1 MRSEIGGRMKRIMVI
16 GCSGSGK
23 STFALELGRITGIE
37 VTHLDRL
44 NWRAGWK
51 EVSRNEFDRQLD
63 EVLKKDSWII
73 DGNYSRTMEKRLE
86 KAQVVFRFRL
96 STAACLYGYFSRL
109 IKGKLGKKRIDME
122 EGCSERFD
130 LDFVRFIAGFEN
142 DNAERTEK
150 LLEKYPHVKVIRF
163 NSRRQAEKFLKGSQE
178 YYDKKL

>member
-1 MRSEIGGRMKRIMVI
+1 MKRIMVI

-23 STFALELGRITGIE
+23 SPFALELGRITGIE

-109 IKGKLGKKRIDME
+109 IKGKLGKKRIDMA

>member
-1 MRSEIGGRMKRIMVI
+1 MRSGIGGRMKRIMVI

-37 VTHLDRL
+37 VTQLDRL

-109 IKGKLGKKRIDME
+109 IKGKLGKKRIDMA

>member
-1 MRSEIGGRMKRIMVI
+1 MKRIMVI

-96 STAACLYGYFSRL
+96 STAACLYGYF
-109 IKGKLGKKRIDME
+109 
-122 EGCSERFD
+122 
-130 LDFVRFIAGFEN
+130 
-142 DNAERTEK
+142 
-150 LLEKYPHVKVIRF
+150 
-163 NSRRQAEKFLKGSQE
+163 
-178 YYDKKL
+178 

>member
-1 MRSEIGGRMKRIMVI
+1 MRSGIGGRMKRIMVI
-16 GCSGSGK
+16 GCSESGK
-23 STFALELGRITGIE
+23 STLALELGRITGIE

-109 IKGKLGKKRIDME
+109 IKGKLGKKRIDMA

>member
-1 MRSEIGGRMKRIMVI
+1 MRSGIGGRMKRIMVI

-37 VTHLDRL
+37 VRHLDRL

-109 IKGKLGKKRIDME
+109 IKGKLGKKRIDMA

>member
-1 MRSEIGGRMKRIMVI
+1 MNLTDSLTRCLKR
-16 GCSGSGK
+16 
-23 STFALELGRITGIE
+23 
-37 VTHLDRL
+37 
-44 NWRAGWK
+44 
-51 EVSRNEFDRQLD
+51 
-63 EVLKKDSWII
+63 II

-109 IKGKLGKKRIDME
+109 IKGKLGKKRIDMA

>member
-1 MRSEIGGRMKRIMVI
+1 MKRIMVI
-16 GCSGSGK
+16 GCSWSGK
-23 STFALELGRITGIE
+23 STFALELGRIKGIE

-109 IKGKLGKKRIDME
+109 IKGKLGKKRIDMA

>member
-1 MRSEIGGRMKRIMVI
+1 MKRIMVI

-86 KAQVVFRFRL
+86 RL
-96 STAACLYGYFSRL
+96 KSFSD
-109 IKGKLGKKRIDME
+109 LGSVQQLVYTDI
-122 EGCSERFD
+122 F
-130 LDFVRFIAGFEN
+130 
-142 DNAERTEK
+142 
-150 LLEKYPHVKVIRF
+150 HV
-163 NSRRQAEKFLKGSQE
+163 
-178 YYDKKL
+178 